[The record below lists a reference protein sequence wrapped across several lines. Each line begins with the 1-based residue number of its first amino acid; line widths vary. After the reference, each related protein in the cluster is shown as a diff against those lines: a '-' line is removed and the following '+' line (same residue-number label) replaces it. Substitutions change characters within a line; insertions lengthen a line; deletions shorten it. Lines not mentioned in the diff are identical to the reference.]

1 MRNRAAPGR
10 VGLGKLL
17 VIDDSA
23 VHRREI
29 VRAVEPFAIF
39 DSVLQADD
47 GLVGLKLLL
56 GEQLEF
62 VICDLE
68 LPGIDGEKL
77 LHIKQA
83 SPAARA
89 IPIIFLTGSADR
101 NRKARL
107 LELGACDVI
116 EKPFFD
122 PDLVAR
128 VKLHMKTKR
137 LYDELRAKSDLM
149 TQISTTDA
157 LTGLRTRRYASEVLA
172 IEILRARRYGSPLS
186 ILMADVD
193 HFKRVNDE
201 YGHLAGDEVLA
212 GVAQKLLDQLR
223 ASDVAGRFGG
233 EEILVIMGQSTADG
247 AEVLA
252 ERWRM
257 AVEDAEFEAPDGRKV
272 RVQLS
277 IGVASWDASLETGDA
292 LIARA
297 DEMLYRA
304 KANGR
309 NQVVVE
315 AGSRADAGKAG

>member
-1 MRNRAAPGR
+1 M
-10 VGLGKLL
+10 GKLL
-17 VIDDSA
+17 VIDDSIA
-23 VHRREI
+23 HRREI
-29 VRAVEPFAIF
+29 VRAIEPFGIF
-39 DSVLQADD
+39 DQVLQAAD

-56 GEQLEF
+56 NEELEF

-83 SPAARA
+83 SPAARP
-89 IPIIFLTGSADR
+89 IPVIFLTGSADR
-101 NRKARL
+101 HRKARL

-128 VKLHMKTKR
+128 VRLHMKTKR

-149 TQISTTDA
+149 TQISTTDS
-157 LTGLRTRRYASEVLA
+157 LTGLRTRRYATEVLA
-172 IEILRARRYGSPLS
+172 IEVLRARRYGSPLAV
-186 ILMADVD
+186 LMADID

-201 YGHLAGDEVLA
+201 FGHLAGDEVLA
-212 GVAQKLLDQLR
+212 GVSQTLLDQLR
-223 ASDVAGRFGG
+223 ASDVAGRYGG
-233 EEILVIMGQSTADG
+233 EEILVILAQNDVDG

-257 AVEDAEFEAPDGRKV
+257 AVEEAEYKAPGGRTV
-272 RVQLS
+272 QVQLS
-277 IGVASWDASLETGDA
+277 IGVASWDESLADGEA

-297 DEMLYRA
+297 DGVLYQA

-309 NQVVVE
+309 NQVVVDP
-315 AGSRADAGKAG
+315 ASRARLSRV